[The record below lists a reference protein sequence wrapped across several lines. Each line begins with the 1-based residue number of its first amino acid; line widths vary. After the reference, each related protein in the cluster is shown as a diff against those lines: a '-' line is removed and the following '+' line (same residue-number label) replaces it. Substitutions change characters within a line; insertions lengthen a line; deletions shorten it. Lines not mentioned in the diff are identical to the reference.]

1 MMITNNPRT
10 RTTIIVIISQVITRE
25 VMKVIKVLVG
35 EMIYPT
41 NPNHPKQKYRIT
53 DSGKKLKHIL
63 K

>member
-1 MMITNNPRT
+1 
-10 RTTIIVIISQVITRE
+10 
-25 VMKVIKVLVG
+25 MKVIKVLVG